1 MYAAL
6 SWVPRGA
13 AKEKLPKGVDEGGDT
28 EITNAEELQS
38 KPSAATATG
47 EMETEKEPGSDEE
60 VDIAQVLANEL
71 NTLSFHKRNEKDPY
85 LAEDP
90 KASELFDDD
99 ELDDLIIRPT
109 DALIVAAKSGDDAC
123 TLEVHLFD
131 DDPDASDTEDGPYEP
146 HTYVHHD
153 IVLPVFP
160 LCTAY
165 TRLNIENEAL
175 NLVAVGMFTPGI
187 DVWDIDRMNDLE
199 PVVSLGGYERKE
211 NLTGAMAAAAA
222 ATSHN
227 RSKKKKKPK
236 LRLKQDSHKD
246 AVMSLSWNNVQREY
260 LASGSA
266 DNTVK
271 IWDIESSHCA
281 CTLEHHSD
289 KVQSVAFHPS
299 TAEKL
304 LTGSFDRTICLVDV
318 RDRAKNLSWSVE
330 ADVES
335 CQWVCSPTV
344 EYIFATTEDGYM
356 TVFDPRKSMQ
366 TTSNGYLC
374 RWRAHMGAATSFSVS
389 SEIPGMLVSGGVDKL
404 VKVWDLSTI
413 SSGKAAELVYQK
425 PSRAGALFTLSLCP
439 ISGEDS
445 NASPFVI
452 AFGGAKGSLLISDLA
467 VESDEVR
474 KRFLQHCPTA
484 ASEAIMKRAARQKQ
498 TAGLKAPSMA
508 SEESDEGEDFD
519 SNHGE
524 GWQSE

>member
-13 AKEKLPKGVDEGGDT
+13 AKEKLPRGVDEAGDIDKAHT
-28 EITNAEELQS
+28 EELQP
-38 KPSAATATG
+38 KPSAATDNS
-47 EMETEKEPGSDEE
+47 EMDIEKEPDGDEE

-71 NTLSFHKRNEKDPY
+71 DTLSFHKRNDKDPY
-85 LAEDP
+85 LATDP
-90 KASELFDDD
+90 RANELFDED
-99 ELDDLIIRPT
+99 ELEDLIIRPT
-109 DALIVAAKSGDDAC
+109 DALIVAAKSGDDAS

-153 IVLPVFP
+153 IVLPVLP

-165 TRLNIENEAL
+165 TRLSIENEAL

-187 DVWDIDRMNDLE
+187 DVWDIDRVNDLE
-199 PVVSLGGYERKE
+199 PVVSLGGYQRKE
-211 NLTGAMAAAAA
+211 HIVGTVAAVAA

-246 AVMSLSWNNVQREY
+246 AVMTLSWNSVQREY

-266 DNTVK
+266 DSTVK

-304 LTGSFDRTICLVDV
+304 VTGSFDRSICLIDV
-318 RDRAKNLSWSVE
+318 RDPAKKLTWSVE

-335 CQWVCSPTV
+335 CQWGFGPTA
-344 EYIFATTEDGYM
+344 EYIFAATEDGYM
-356 TVFDPRKSMQ
+356 TVFDPRKSAQ
-366 TTSNGYLC
+366 VTSNDYLC
-374 RWRAHMGAATSFSVS
+374 RWRAHKGAATSFSVS

-404 VKVWDLSTI
+404 MKVWDVSTI
-413 SSGKAAELVYQK
+413 SSGKAGELVYEK

-439 ISGEDS
+439 ISERDS
-445 NASPFVI
+445 NASPFVV
-452 AFGGAKGSLLISDLA
+452 ASGGARGALLVSDIA
-467 VESDEVR
+467 VESEKVR
-474 KRFLQHCPTA
+474 ERFLQHCSTA

-498 TAGLKAPSMA
+498 ATLSKAPSMA
-508 SEESDEGEDFD
+508 SEESDEEEDSD
-519 SNHGE
+519 SNHDE
-524 GWQSE
+524 GWRSE